1 MTSRQPML
9 PVKYPA
15 VVIDL
20 HSNKLQRIILDDQ
33 IHAQFMYLLPM
44 ANFVTVA
51 SYMYKD
57 HGFEYS
63 FQFLGQLLRL
73 RIQIIPLKLKIGTMI
88 QFMSIITRNCT
99 IWIDMNVIKVMK

>member
-1 MTSRQPML
+1 ML

-51 SYMYKD
+51 IIMYKD

-73 RIQIIPLKLKIGTMI
+73 RIQIIPLKLGTMI
-88 QFMSIITRNCT
+88 QFMSLITRNCK